1 MCSELEK
8 KITQH
13 EIACILVSLEQ
24 RELSV
29 RERVSILQREKLH
42 EFWCLWDKEKCLY
55 YRGHCKELFDCTFF
69 ILLCCSKKRM
79 IALLKKKS
87 NNAKILS
94 TFCCAMENIVA

>member
-29 RERVSILQREKLH
+29 RESVHITERE
-42 EFWCLWDKEKCLY
+42 
-55 YRGHCKELFDCTFF
+55 
-69 ILLCCSKKRM
+69 
-79 IALLKKKS
+79 IA
-87 NNAKILS
+87 
-94 TFCCAMENIVA
+94 